1 MIYDFFISKK
11 KSRAGSFLVRRT
23 LKKILFLIS
32 PYLGKGRKVLEIGPG
47 TGEFLKAASETGS
60 SLWAIEANKKLAV
73 LCKKICPAAVVL
85 HAAAPPVRMKKN
97 SFDLVY
103 ASGVIEH
110 LAGHGELLELF
121 AGSFNVL
128 KKDGALVLVFPD
140 CLSWK
145 KTFYDID
152 YSHGYFTTLNRIW
165 YLLADTGFTVV
176 KSVHFSGPFT
186 GPARIL
192 LLPLLKLVTFLF
204 SFLYALSGREIF
216 LKGKIAFLTNILVI
230 AKKDRKQER

>member
-1 MIYDFFISKK
+1 MIYDFFIGKK
-11 KSRAGSFLVRRT
+11 KSRLGNLLVRRT
-23 LKKILFLIS
+23 LKKILSLIR
-32 PYLGKGRKVLEIGPG
+32 PFLGKGRKVLEIGPG
-47 TGEFLKAASETGS
+47 TGEFLKAASELGC
-60 SLWAIEANKKLAV
+60 SLTAIEANKKLAGQ
-73 LCKKICPAAVVL
+73 CKKICPDAVL
-85 HAAAPPVRMKKN
+85 LNAAAPPIRLKNN

-110 LAGHGELLELF
+110 LAHHGELLELF

-152 YSHGYFTTLNRIW
+152 YSHGYFTTLNRIR
-165 YLLADTGFTVV
+165 YLLADTGLVI
-176 KSVHFSGPFT
+176 KKIARFSGPFT
-186 GPARIL
+186 GPLRIL
-192 LLPLLKLVTFLF
+192 LLPLFRLTTLLF
-204 SFLYALSGREIF
+204 SFLYGLSGREIF

-230 AKKDRKQER
+230 AAKNAGQEK